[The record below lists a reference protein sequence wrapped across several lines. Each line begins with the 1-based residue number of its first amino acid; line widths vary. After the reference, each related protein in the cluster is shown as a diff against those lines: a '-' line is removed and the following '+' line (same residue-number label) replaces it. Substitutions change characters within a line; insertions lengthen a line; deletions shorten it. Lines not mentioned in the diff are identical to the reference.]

1 LRQKLGECLVQAGLV
16 TRADLRLALTE
27 RRRTG
32 EHIGVVLVR
41 RKLAT
46 EKQIAQALA
55 AQLGYPFVSLDDA
68 VPNPTLSALI
78 PRDIAREHAC
88 EALELSEHVL
98 TVAMADPLLFGIVQE
113 VEDRTGYRVRPVV
126 AARSD
131 ILGLVARL
139 R

>member
-1 LRQKLGECLVQAGLV
+1 VEVFLRQKLGECLV
-16 TRADLRLALTE
+16 TRADLRSALAE

-41 RKLAT
+41 RNLAT

-68 VPNPTLSALI
+68 VPDPALSALI
-78 PRDIAREHAC
+78 PSDIAREHAC
-88 EALELSEHVL
+88 VAIELSQHVL
-98 TVAMADPLLFGIVQE
+98 TVAMADPLLFGILQE

-126 AARSD
+126 AARSE
-131 ILGLVARL
+131 ILDFVARIP
-139 R
+139 

>member
-1 LRQKLGECLVQAGLV
+1 VQAGLV
-16 TRADLRLALTE
+16 TRADLRSALAE

-55 AQLGYPFVSLDDA
+55 VQLGYPFVSLDGALPDPA
-68 VPNPTLSALI
+68 LSALI
-78 PRDIAREHAC
+78 PSDIALEYAC
-88 EALELSEHVL
+88 VAIELSQHVL
-98 TVAMADPLLFGIVQE
+98 TVAMADPLLFGILQE

-126 AARSD
+126 AARSE
-131 ILGLVARL
+131 ILELVARIP
-139 R
+139 